1 MTTRSLERSF
11 SYGLP
16 VRAANQSTANQST
29 ANQST
34 SFADS
39 AIYIYIYQLD
49 KIEKHEKRIQKHR
62 ILDGYDRMEEIKI
75 DLKNLR

>member
-1 MTTRSLERSF
+1 MACPFGQPIKAQPIKAQVLRIQ
-11 SYGLP
+11 P
-16 VRAANQSTANQST
+16 
-29 ANQST
+29 
-34 SFADS
+34 
-39 AIYIYIYQLD
+39 YIYIYQLD

>member
-29 ANQST
+29 SLRIQPYIY
-34 SFADS
+34 
-39 AIYIYIYQLD
+39 IYIYIYQLD

>member
-29 ANQST
+29 SLRIQPY
-34 SFADS
+34 
-39 AIYIYIYQLD
+39 IYIYIYQLD

>member
-1 MTTRSLERSF
+1 MACPFGQPIKAQPIKAQVLRIQ
-11 SYGLP
+11 P
-16 VRAANQSTANQST
+16 
-29 ANQST
+29 
-34 SFADS
+34 
-39 AIYIYIYQLD
+39 YIYQLD

>member
-1 MTTRSLERSF
+1 MACPFGQPIKAQLIKAQVLRIQ
-11 SYGLP
+11 P
-16 VRAANQSTANQST
+16 
-29 ANQST
+29 
-34 SFADS
+34 
-39 AIYIYIYQLD
+39 YIYIYQLD

>member
-1 MTTRSLERSF
+1 MACPFGQPIKAQPIKAQVCGF
-11 SYGLP
+11 SH
-16 VRAANQSTANQST
+16 
-29 ANQST
+29 
-34 SFADS
+34 
-39 AIYIYIYQLD
+39 IYIYIYQLD